1 MPRGASPERT
11 HPLESGQG
19 KPVDKPVLGT
29 IGPEL
34 PDNDTEQ
41 EFQANWKITKKEE
54 VSACSANNFHLL
66 LVDSVH
72 SGLMTLRC
80 LGLLYQASICSCY
93 IANLAPLTLPYC
105 IQLRLLGP
113 TPSPQGQ

>member
-11 HPLESGQG
+11 HPPEGGQG
-19 KPVDKPVLGT
+19 KPIDKPVLGT
-29 IGPEL
+29 IGPDL

-66 LVDSVH
+66 LVEK
-72 SGLMTLRC
+72 C
-80 LGLLYQASICSCY
+80 ILG
-93 IANLAPLTLPYC
+93 
-105 IQLRLLGP
+105 
-113 TPSPQGQ
+113 